1 MIYFDNAATT
11 CVFPEVVEAMQDAM
25 QVTYGNPSA
34 KHMKGIEA
42 ENKVKAAQELIA
54 KTLRAKP
61 KEILFTSGGTESNNT
76 AIIGTA
82 MANRRKGKH
91 IITTKVEHASV
102 YEPMYHLEE
111 EGYEVTYLDV
121 DSEGIVDLD
130 QLEESIR
137 EDTILVSCMM
147 VNNEIGAI
155 EPIEEI
161 AKIIKAKNPNTIF
174 HVDAIQAYGKLP
186 IVPKNMGIDLLSTSG
201 HKIHGP
207 KGIGFLY
214 IKEGTKISPIIFG
227 GGQQKGM
234 RSGTDNVPGIAG
246 LGLASKMVYDHL
258 EENVNHMYDLR
269 AYFVGE
275 LEKMDQVVVHGP
287 HGEAAAPQ
295 IVSAAFVGVRS
306 EVLLHT
312 LEERDIYVSAGSAC
326 STHKRSGSPTLTA
339 IGLPKNQM
347 EATVRFSFCETTTK
361 EELDYTL
368 QVLNEVVP
376 MLRRYARH

>member
-1 MIYFDNAATT
+1 
-11 CVFPEVVEAMQDAM
+11 
-25 QVTYGNPSA
+25 
-34 KHMKGIEA
+34 
-42 ENKVKAAQELIA
+42 
-54 KTLRAKP
+54 
-61 KEILFTSGGTESNNT
+61 
-76 AIIGTA
+76 
-82 MANRRKGKH
+82 
-91 IITTKVEHASV
+91 
-102 YEPMYHLEE
+102 
-111 EGYEVTYLDV
+111 
-121 DSEGIVDLD
+121 
-130 QLEESIR
+130 
-137 EDTILVSCMM
+137 
-147 VNNEIGAI
+147 
-155 EPIEEI
+155 
-161 AKIIKAKNPNTIF
+161 
-174 HVDAIQAYGKLP
+174 
-186 IVPKNMGIDLLSTSG
+186 
-201 HKIHGP
+201 
-207 KGIGFLY
+207 
-214 IKEGTKISPIIFG
+214 
-227 GGQQKGM
+227 M